1 MRLDAIDLQ
10 NDGIW
15 FLLRSI
21 KENLGFFCDNTT
33 VISFFE
39 NIFST
44 IGSKL
49 IYSSYVERLEIEWF
63 RKIID
68 IKTEIIEGLK
78 STKIDLLS

>member
-39 NIFST
+39 NIFNDRFETDLFFLWKKDWKSND
-44 IGSKL
+44 
-49 IYSSYVERLEIEWF
+49 LE
-63 RKIID
+63 
-68 IKTEIIEGLK
+68 K
-78 STKIDLLS
+78 S